1 MKKIALS
8 LITTAILG
16 LASTVTID
24 GFSSPESTIVNKGDL
39 YVSNVGKELKPT
51 QKDAD
56 GFISKLDV
64 NGKIKD
70 LHFIDGLNAPKGM
83 GIVGNTL
90 FVTDIDTLRGF
101 DLKTKEEVF
110 SLFFEGV
117 NFLNDITVKNSN
129 TLFISAS
136 DTSAIY
142 EVNISKKS
150 FKKLIDF
157 TVANGLFYEDGI
169 LYAAQLG
176 STTQNMF
183 DGKGKLYKI
192 DLKNS
197 NKLTQLGSFEGVL
210 DGVYK
215 VGNKVYVSDWG
226 NAEKTGI
233 IRVYD
238 LKTKEETVIKEE
250 LFMGAA
256 DFWIDEKSNKL
267 YLPQM
272 IGGKISIINFSDL

>member
-16 LASTVTID
+16 FASTVTVE
-24 GFSSPESTIVNKGDL
+24 GFSSPESTIVNKSDL

-51 QKDAD
+51 QKDGD

-64 NGKIKD
+64 NGKIKE
-70 LHFIDGLNAPKGM
+70 LHFIDGLDAPKGM

-90 FVTDIDTLRGF
+90 FVADINTLRGF
-101 DLKTKEEVF
+101 DLSTKKEIFNVV
-110 SLFFEGV
+110 FEGV
-117 NFLNDITVKNSN
+117 NFLNDITVKDSN
-129 TLFISAS
+129 TLFIGAS

-142 EVNISKKS
+142 EVNIASKS
-150 FKKLIDF
+150 YKKLMDF
-157 TVANGLFYEDGI
+157 TVTNGLFYEDGI

-176 STTQNMF
+176 SSTQNMF

-192 DLKNS
+192 DLKDN
-197 NKLTQLGSFEGVL
+197 NKLTQLGTFEGVL
-210 DGVYK
+210 DGVTK

-226 NAEKTGI
+226 NAKKTGI

-238 LKTKEETVIKEE
+238 LKTKKESVLEAE

-256 DFWIDEKSNKL
+256 DFWIDEKSKKIFM
-267 YLPQM
+267 PQM
-272 IGGKISIINFSDL
+272 IGNKVTIFDLK

>member
-1 MKKIALS
+1 MKKIVLS
-8 LITTAILG
+8 LITTGILG
-16 LASTVTID
+16 FASTLTIE
-24 GFSSPESTIVNKGDL
+24 GFSSPESTIVNKSDL

-51 QKDAD
+51 LKDGD

-64 NGKIKD
+64 NGKIQE
-70 LHFIDGLNAPKGM
+70 LHFIDGLDAPKGM

-90 FVTDIDTLRGF
+90 FVADINILRGF
-101 DLKTKEEVF
+101 DLSTKKEVF
-110 SLFFEGV
+110 NIVFEGV
-117 NFLNDITVKNSN
+117 NFLNDITVKDAN
-129 TLFISAS
+129 TLFIGAS
-136 DTSAIY
+136 DTSTIY
-142 EVNISKKS
+142 EVNISNKS
-150 FKKLIDF
+150 YKKLMDF

-192 DLKNS
+192 DLKDN
-197 NKLTQLGSFEGVL
+197 NKLTQLGTFEGVL
-210 DGVYK
+210 DGVHK

-226 NAEKTGI
+226 NAKKTGI

-238 LKTKEETVIKEE
+238 LETKKESVLEAE

-256 DFWIDEKSNKL
+256 DFWIDEKSKKVFM
-267 YLPQM
+267 PQM
-272 IGGKISIINFSDL
+272 IGNKVTIFDLK

>member
-16 LASTVTID
+16 FASTVTIE
-24 GFSSPESTIVNKGDL
+24 GFSSPESTIVNKSDL

-51 QKDAD
+51 LKDGD

-64 NGKIKD
+64 NGKIKE
-70 LHFIDGLNAPKGM
+70 LHFIDGLDAPKGM

-90 FVTDIDTLRGF
+90 FVADINTLRGF
-101 DLKTKEEVF
+101 DLSTKKEVF
-110 SLFFEGV
+110 NVVFEGV
-117 NFLNDITVKNSN
+117 NFLNDITVKDSN
-129 TLFISAS
+129 TLFIGAS

-142 EVNISKKS
+142 EVNISNKS
-150 FKKLIDF
+150 YKKLMDF

-192 DLKNS
+192 DLKDN
-197 NKLTQLGSFEGVL
+197 NKLTQLGTFEGVL
-210 DGVYK
+210 DGVTK

-226 NAEKTGI
+226 NAKKTGI

-238 LKTKEETVIKEE
+238 LKTKKESVLEAE

-256 DFWIDEKSNKL
+256 DFWIDEKSKKIFM
-267 YLPQM
+267 PQM
-272 IGGKISIINFSDL
+272 IGSKVTIFDLK

>member
-16 LASTVTID
+16 FASTVTIE
-24 GFSSPESTIVNKGDL
+24 GFSFPESTIVNKSDL

-51 QKDAD
+51 LKDGD
-56 GFISKLDV
+56 GFISKLDI
-64 NGKIKD
+64 NGNIKE

-90 FVTDIDTLRGF
+90 FVADIDTLRGF
-101 DLKTKEEVF
+101 DLSTKKEVF
-110 SLFFEGV
+110 NVVFEGV
-117 NFLNDITVKNSN
+117 NFLNDITVKDSN
-129 TLFISAS
+129 TLFIGAS

-142 EVNISKKS
+142 EVNISNKS
-150 FKKLIDF
+150 YKKLMDF

-169 LYAAQLG
+169 LYTAQLG

-192 DLKNS
+192 DLKDN
-197 NKLTQLGSFEGVL
+197 NKLTQLGTFEGVL
-210 DGVYK
+210 DGVHK

-226 NAEKTGI
+226 NAKKTGI

-238 LKTKEETVIKEE
+238 LETKKESVLETE

-256 DFWIDEKSNKL
+256 DFWIDEKSKKIFM
-267 YLPQM
+267 PQM
-272 IGGKISIINFSDL
+272 IGSKVTIFDLK

>member
-16 LASTVTID
+16 FASTLTIE
-24 GFSSPESTIVNKGDL
+24 GFSSPESTIGNKNDL
-39 YVSNVGKELKPT
+39 YISNVGKELKPT
-51 QKDAD
+51 LKDGD
-56 GFISKLDV
+56 GFISKLDI
-64 NGKIKD
+64 NGNIKE

-90 FVTDIDTLRGF
+90 FVADIDTLRGF
-101 DLKTKEEVF
+101 DLSTKKEVF
-110 SLFFEGV
+110 NVVFEGV
-117 NFLNDITVKNSN
+117 NFLNDITVKDSN
-129 TLFISAS
+129 TLFIGAS

-142 EVNISKKS
+142 EVNISNKS
-150 FKKLIDF
+150 YKKLMDF

-169 LYAAQLG
+169 LYTAQLG

-192 DLKNS
+192 DLKDN
-197 NKLTQLGSFEGVL
+197 NKLTQLGTFEGVL
-210 DGVYK
+210 DGVHK

-226 NAEKTGI
+226 NAKKTGI

-238 LKTKEETVIKEE
+238 LKTKKESVLETE

-256 DFWIDEKSNKL
+256 DFWIDEKSKKIFM
-267 YLPQM
+267 PQM
-272 IGGKISIINFSDL
+272 IGGKVTIFDLK

>member
-16 LASTVTID
+16 FASTLTIE
-24 GFSSPESTIVNKGDL
+24 GFSSPESTIVNKNDL

-51 QKDAD
+51 LKDGD
-56 GFISKLDV
+56 GFISKLGV

-70 LHFIDGLNAPKGM
+70 LHFIDGLDAPKGM

-90 FVTDIDTLRGF
+90 FVADIDTLRGF
-101 DLKTKEEVF
+101 DLSTKKEVF
-110 SLFFEGV
+110 NVVFEGI
-117 NFLNDITVKNSN
+117 NFFNDITVKDAN
-129 TLFISAS
+129 TLFIGAS
-136 DTSAIY
+136 DTSTIY
-142 EVNISKKS
+142 EVNISNKS
-150 FKKLIDF
+150 YKKLMDF
-157 TVANGLFYEDGI
+157 TVVNGLFYEDGI

-192 DLKNS
+192 DLKNN
-197 NKLTQLGSFEGVL
+197 NKLTQLGTFEGVL

-215 VGNKVYVSDWG
+215 IGNKVYVSDWG
-226 NAEKTGI
+226 NSQKSGI

-238 LKTKEETVIKEE
+238 LQTKKESVLEAE
-250 LFMGAA
+250 LFMSAA
-256 DFWIDEKSNKL
+256 DFWIDKKSKKVFM
-267 YLPQM
+267 PQM
-272 IGGKISIINFSDL
+272 IGNKVSIFDLK

>member
-16 LASTVTID
+16 FSSTLTIE
-24 GFSSPESTIVNKGDL
+24 GFSSPESTIVNRSDL

-51 QKDAD
+51 LKDGD
-56 GFISKLDV
+56 GFISKLGV
-64 NGKIKD
+64 NGKVQD
-70 LHFIDGLNAPKGM
+70 LHFIDGLDAPKGM

-90 FVTDIDTLRGF
+90 FVADIDTLRGF
-101 DLKTKEEVF
+101 DLSTKKEVF
-110 SLFFEGV
+110 NVVFEGV
-117 NFLNDITVKNSN
+117 NFLNDITIKDSN
-129 TLFISAS
+129 TLFIGAS

-142 EVNISKKS
+142 EVDISNKS
-150 FKKLIDF
+150 YKKLMDF

-183 DGKGKLYKI
+183 DGKGKLYQI
-192 DLKNS
+192 DLKNN
-197 NKLTQLGSFEGVL
+197 NKLTQLGTFEGVL
-210 DGVYK
+210 DGVHK
-215 VGNKVYVSDWG
+215 VENKVYVSDWG
-226 NAEKTGI
+226 NAKKTGI

-238 LKTKEETVIKEE
+238 LQTKKESVLEAE

-256 DFWIDEKSNKL
+256 DFWIDEKSKKVFM
-267 YLPQM
+267 PQM
-272 IGGKISIINFSDL
+272 IGGKVSIFDLK

>member
-16 LASTVTID
+16 FASTLTIE
-24 GFSSPESTIVNKGDL
+24 GFSSPESTIVNKSDL

-51 QKDAD
+51 LKDGD
-56 GFISKLDV
+56 GFISKLDI
-64 NGKIKD
+64 NGNIKE

-90 FVTDIDTLRGF
+90 FVADIDTLRGF
-101 DLKTKEEVF
+101 DLSTKKEVF
-110 SLFFEGV
+110 NVVFEGV
-117 NFLNDITVKNSN
+117 NFLNDITVKDSN
-129 TLFISAS
+129 TLFIGAS

-142 EVNISKKS
+142 EVNISNKS
-150 FKKLIDF
+150 YKKLMDF

-169 LYAAQLG
+169 LYTAQLG

-192 DLKNS
+192 DLKDN
-197 NKLTQLGSFEGVL
+197 NKLTQLGTFEGVL
-210 DGVYK
+210 DGVHK

-226 NAEKTGI
+226 NAKKTGI

-238 LKTKEETVIKEE
+238 LETKKESVLETE

-256 DFWIDEKSNKL
+256 DFWIDEKSKKIFM
-267 YLPQM
+267 PQM
-272 IGGKISIINFSDL
+272 IGGKVTIFDLK

>member
-1 MKKIALS
+1 MKKIVLS

-16 LASTVTID
+16 FSSTLTIE
-24 GFSSPESTIVNKGDL
+24 GFSSPESTIVNRSDL

-51 QKDAD
+51 LKDGD
-56 GFISKLDV
+56 GFISKLGV
-64 NGKIKD
+64 NGKVQD
-70 LHFIDGLNAPKGM
+70 LHFIDGLDAPKGM

-90 FVTDIDTLRGF
+90 FVADIDTLRGF
-101 DLKTKEEVF
+101 DLSTKKEVF
-110 SLFFEGV
+110 NVVFEGV
-117 NFLNDITVKNSN
+117 NFLNDITVKDSN
-129 TLFISAS
+129 MLFIGAS

-142 EVNISKKS
+142 EVNISNKS
-150 FKKLIDF
+150 YKKLMDF

-192 DLKNS
+192 DLKDN
-197 NKLTQLGSFEGVL
+197 NKLTQLGTFEGVL
-210 DGVYK
+210 DGVHK
-215 VGNKVYVSDWG
+215 VENKVYVSDWG
-226 NAEKTGI
+226 NAKKTGI

-238 LKTKEETVIKEE
+238 LQTKKESVLEAE

-256 DFWIDEKSNKL
+256 DFWIDEKSKKVFM
-267 YLPQM
+267 PQM
-272 IGGKISIINFSDL
+272 IGGKVTIFDLK

>member
-16 LASTVTID
+16 FASTLTIE
-24 GFSSPESTIVNKGDL
+24 GFSSPESTIVNKNDL
-39 YVSNVGKELKPT
+39 YISNVGKELKPT
-51 QKDAD
+51 LKDGD
-56 GFISKLDV
+56 GFISKLDI
-64 NGKIKD
+64 NGNIKE

-90 FVTDIDTLRGF
+90 FVADIDTLRGF
-101 DLKTKEEVF
+101 DLSTKKEVF
-110 SLFFEGV
+110 NVVFEGV
-117 NFLNDITVKNSN
+117 NFLNDITVKDSN
-129 TLFISAS
+129 TLFIGAS

-142 EVNISKKS
+142 EVNISNKS
-150 FKKLIDF
+150 YKKLMDF

-169 LYAAQLG
+169 LYTAQLG

-192 DLKNS
+192 DLKDN
-197 NKLTQLGSFEGVL
+197 NKLTQLGTFEGVL
-210 DGVYK
+210 DGVNK

-226 NAEKTGI
+226 NAKKTGI

-238 LKTKEETVIKEE
+238 LETKKESVLETE

-256 DFWIDEKSNKL
+256 DFWIDEKSKKIFM
-267 YLPQM
+267 PQM
-272 IGGKISIINFSDL
+272 IGNKVTIFDLK

>member
-16 LASTVTID
+16 FASTVTVE
-24 GFSSPESTIVNKGDL
+24 GFSSPESTIVNKSDL

-51 QKDAD
+51 LKDGD

-64 NGKIKD
+64 NGKIKE
-70 LHFIDGLNAPKGM
+70 LHFIDGLDAPKGM

-90 FVTDIDTLRGF
+90 FVADINTLRGF
-101 DLKTKEEVF
+101 DLQTKKEVF
-110 SLFFEGV
+110 NVVFEGV
-117 NFLNDITVKNSN
+117 NFLNDITVKDSN
-129 TLFISAS
+129 TLFIGAS

-142 EVNISKKS
+142 EVNISSKSYKKMM
-150 FKKLIDF
+150 DF
-157 TVANGLFYEDGI
+157 IVPNGLFYEDGI

-192 DLKNS
+192 DLKDN
-197 NKLTQLGSFEGVL
+197 NKLTQLGTFEGVL
-210 DGVYK
+210 DGVTK

-226 NAEKTGI
+226 NAKKTGI

-238 LKTKEETVIKEE
+238 LKTKKESVLEAE

-256 DFWIDEKSNKL
+256 DFWIDEKSKKIFM
-267 YLPQM
+267 PQM
-272 IGGKISIINFSDL
+272 IGSKVTIFDLK

>member
-16 LASTVTID
+16 FASTLTIE
-24 GFSSPESTIVNKGDL
+24 GFSSPESTIVNKNDL
-39 YVSNVGKELKPT
+39 YISNVGKELKPT
-51 QKDAD
+51 LKDGD
-56 GFISKLDV
+56 GFISKLDI
-64 NGKIKD
+64 NGNIKE

-90 FVTDIDTLRGF
+90 FVADIDTLRGF
-101 DLKTKEEVF
+101 DLSTKKEVF
-110 SLFFEGV
+110 NVVFEGV
-117 NFLNDITVKNSN
+117 NFLNDITVKDSN
-129 TLFISAS
+129 TLFIGAS

-142 EVNISKKS
+142 EVNISNKS
-150 FKKLIDF
+150 YKKLMDF

-169 LYAAQLG
+169 LYTAQLG

-192 DLKNS
+192 DLKDN
-197 NKLTQLGSFEGVL
+197 NKLTQLGTFEGVL
-210 DGVYK
+210 DGVHK
-215 VGNKVYVSDWG
+215 VENKVYVSDWG
-226 NAEKTGI
+226 NSQKSGI

-238 LKTKEETVIKEE
+238 LQTKKESVLEAE

-256 DFWIDEKSNKL
+256 DFWIDEKSKKVFM
-267 YLPQM
+267 PQM
-272 IGGKISIINFSDL
+272 IGGKVTIFDLK

>member
-16 LASTVTID
+16 FASTVTVE
-24 GFSSPESTIVNKGDL
+24 GFSSPESTIVNKNDL

-51 QKDAD
+51 LKDGD
-56 GFISKLDV
+56 GFISKLDI
-64 NGKIKD
+64 NGKIKE
-70 LHFIDGLNAPKGM
+70 LHFIDGLDAPKGM

-90 FVTDIDTLRGF
+90 FVADINILRGF
-101 DLKTKEEVF
+101 DLSTKKEVF
-110 SLFFEGV
+110 NVVFEGV
-117 NFLNDITVKNSN
+117 NFLNDITVKDSN
-129 TLFISAS
+129 TLFIGAS

-142 EVNISKKS
+142 EVNIASKS
-150 FKKLIDF
+150 YKKLMDF
-157 TVANGLFYEDGI
+157 TVTNGLFYEDGI

-176 STTQNMF
+176 SSTQNMF

-192 DLKNS
+192 DLKDN
-197 NKLTQLGSFEGVL
+197 NKLTQLGTFEGVL
-210 DGVYK
+210 DGVNK

-226 NAEKTGI
+226 NAKKTGI

-238 LKTKEETVIKEE
+238 LKTKKESVLEAE

-256 DFWIDEKSNKL
+256 DFWIDEKSKKIFM
-267 YLPQM
+267 PQM
-272 IGGKISIINFSDL
+272 IGNKVTIFDLK

>member
-16 LASTVTID
+16 FASTLTIE
-24 GFSSPESTIVNKGDL
+24 GFSSPESTIVNKNDL
-39 YVSNVGKELKPT
+39 YISNVGKELKPT
-51 QKDAD
+51 LKDGD
-56 GFISKLDV
+56 GFISKLDI
-64 NGKIKD
+64 NGNIKE

-90 FVTDIDTLRGF
+90 FVADINTLRGF
-101 DLKTKEEVF
+101 DLSTKKEIFNVV
-110 SLFFEGV
+110 FEGV
-117 NFLNDITVKNSN
+117 NFLNDITVKDSN
-129 TLFISAS
+129 TLFIGAS

-142 EVNISKKS
+142 EVNISNKS
-150 FKKLIDF
+150 YKKLMDF
-157 TVANGLFYEDGI
+157 TVTNGLFYEDGI

-192 DLKNS
+192 DLKDN
-197 NKLTQLGSFEGVL
+197 NKLTQLGNFEGVL
-210 DGVYK
+210 DGVTK

-226 NAEKTGI
+226 NAKKTGI

-238 LKTKEETVIKEE
+238 LETKKESVLETE

-256 DFWIDEKSNKL
+256 DFWIDEKSKKIFM
-267 YLPQM
+267 PQM
-272 IGGKISIINFSDL
+272 IGNKVTIFDLK

>member
-16 LASTVTID
+16 FASTVTIE
-24 GFSSPESTIVNKGDL
+24 GFSSPESTIVNKSDL

-51 QKDAD
+51 LKDGD

-64 NGKIKD
+64 NGKIKE
-70 LHFIDGLNAPKGM
+70 LHFIDGLDAPKGM

-90 FVTDIDTLRGF
+90 FVADINTLRGF
-101 DLKTKEEVF
+101 DLSTKKEVF
-110 SLFFEGV
+110 NVVFEGV
-117 NFLNDITVKNSN
+117 NFLNDITVKDSN
-129 TLFISAS
+129 TLFIGAS

-142 EVNISKKS
+142 EVNISNKS
-150 FKKLIDF
+150 YKKLMDF
-157 TVANGLFYEDGI
+157 TVTNGLFYEDGI

-192 DLKNS
+192 DLKDN
-197 NKLTQLGSFEGVL
+197 NKLTQLGTFEGVL
-210 DGVYK
+210 DGVTK

-226 NAEKTGI
+226 NAKDTGI
-233 IRVYD
+233 VRVYD
-238 LKTKEETVIKEE
+238 LKTKEETILK
-250 LFMGAA
+250 LQSFMGAA
-256 DFWIDEKSNKL
+256 DFWIDEKSKKIFM
-267 YLPQM
+267 PQM
-272 IGGKISIINFSDL
+272 IGGKVTIFDLK

>member
-16 LASTVTID
+16 FASTLTIE
-24 GFSSPESTIVNKGDL
+24 GFSSPESTIVNKNDL
-39 YVSNVGKELKPT
+39 YISNVGKELKPT
-51 QKDAD
+51 LKDGD
-56 GFISKLDV
+56 GFISKLDI
-64 NGKIKD
+64 NGKIKE
-70 LHFIDGLNAPKGM
+70 LHFIDGLDAPKGM

-90 FVTDIDTLRGF
+90 FVADINTLRGF
-101 DLKTKEEVF
+101 DLSTKKEIFNVV
-110 SLFFEGV
+110 FEGV
-117 NFLNDITVKNSN
+117 NFLNDITVKDSN
-129 TLFISAS
+129 TLFIGAS

-142 EVNISKKS
+142 EVNISNKS
-150 FKKLIDF
+150 YKKLMDF

-192 DLKNS
+192 DLKDN
-197 NKLTQLGSFEGVL
+197 NKLTQLGTFEGVL
-210 DGVYK
+210 DGVTK

-226 NAEKTGI
+226 NAKKTGI

-238 LKTKEETVIKEE
+238 LKTKKESVLEAE

-256 DFWIDEKSNKL
+256 DFWIDEKSKKIFM
-267 YLPQM
+267 PQM
-272 IGGKISIINFSDL
+272 IGSKVTIFDLK

>member
-16 LASTVTID
+16 FASTLTIE
-24 GFSSPESTIVNKGDL
+24 GFSSPESTIVNKNDL
-39 YVSNVGKELKPT
+39 YISNVGKELKPT
-51 QKDAD
+51 LKDGD
-56 GFISKLDV
+56 GFISKLDI
-64 NGKIKD
+64 NGNIKE

-90 FVTDIDTLRGF
+90 FVADIDTLRGF
-101 DLKTKEEVF
+101 DLSTKKEVF
-110 SLFFEGV
+110 NVVFEGV
-117 NFLNDITVKNSN
+117 NFLNDITVKDSN
-129 TLFISAS
+129 TLFIGAS

-142 EVNISKKS
+142 EVNISNKS
-150 FKKLIDF
+150 YKKLMDF

-169 LYAAQLG
+169 LYTAQLG

-192 DLKNS
+192 DLKDN
-197 NKLTQLGSFEGVL
+197 NKLTQLGTFEGVL
-210 DGVYK
+210 DGVTK

-226 NAEKTGI
+226 NAKKTGI

-238 LKTKEETVIKEE
+238 LKTKKESVLEAE

-256 DFWIDEKSNKL
+256 DFWIDEKSKKIFM
-267 YLPQM
+267 PQM
-272 IGGKISIINFSDL
+272 IGGKVTIFDLK